1 MWDGAILESQN
12 RYKQMGSGALAEV
25 RERDNDVAVKGAGSG
40 DRTK

>member
-1 MWDGAILESQN
+1 MVQFWKARTGISRWAQ
-12 RYKQMGSGALAEV
+12 GALAEV